1 MANRVGLWIDHQLA
15 VIVSVSEQ
23 GESVKKI
30 ESGAKH
36 VEYRGAQRNKVAY
49 SAQYSQGDNQLDNQ
63 FAQQLHKFYEKVI
76 NELREAERILIFGP
90 AEAKSELKRLVEQ
103 DKSLRGEV
111 HVEAADRMSDRQI
124 VARVRKYFEEVGRGA

>member
-1 MANRVGLWIDHQLA
+1 MTNRVGLWIDHQTA

-36 VEYRGAQRNKVAY
+36 VEYRGAQRSKVAY

-63 FAQQLHKFYEKVI
+63 FVQHLNKYYAQVI
-76 NELREAERILIFGP
+76 AELRSAESVLIFGP
-90 AEAKSELKRLVEQ
+90 AEAKSELKRMIERDKGLRFNIQVEP
-103 DKSLRGEV
+103 
-111 HVEAADRMSDRQI
+111 ADNMTDRQI
-124 VARVRKYFEEVGRGA
+124 VARVREHFKPKPSTP